1 MRATGARETSLNGRP
16 AAEVVSNVTYR
27 RDGTAIATGT
37 GAVTIRPPDVQT
49 PGPGRPMYRYSQ
61 AEIEDLV
68 TRLDAEPPRL
78 GDRPLCW
85 ADVSAGDALPELIK
99 GPLSLGDLITWAIA
113 EGTPIKAGNL
123 VHKE

>member
-1 MRATGARETSLNGRP
+1 
-16 AAEVVSNVTYR
+16 
-27 RDGTAIATGT
+27 
-37 GAVTIRPPDVQT
+37 
-49 PGPGRPMYRYSQ
+49 MYRYSQ

-85 ADVSAGDALPELIK
+85 DDVSAGDALPELIK

-123 VHKE
+123 VHKELAAQLDRARQHPVTHWPVLP